1 LLLAL
6 LLPELR
12 PPPGLSALQH
22 RKQGWIA
29 LMLFWQSES
38 TPESEFFLLSG
49 QRQSQALGLTQAA
62 LQPRSAAA
70 QVAQGAI
77 GQQRLAG
84 IALAQLTAEGP

>member
-1 LLLAL
+1 MAAVVPASLEALLLAL

-38 TPESEFFLLSG
+38 TPESEFSLLSG

-62 LQPRSAAA
+62 LQPRSAA
-70 QVAQGAI
+70 
-77 GQQRLAG
+77 G
-84 IALAQLTAEGP
+84 IAPAQLMAEGP

>member
-1 LLLAL
+1 
-6 LLPELR
+6 
-12 PPPGLSALQH
+12 
-22 RKQGWIA
+22 
-29 LMLFWQSES
+29 MLFWQSES
-38 TPESEFFLLSG
+38 KPESEFSLLPG
-49 QRQSQALGLTQAA
+49 QRQSPALGLTQAA